1 MGRVGLIFA
10 IFGLVY
16 LIKPDLYRRWFWKM
30 TDVMQRKLSPENY
43 IKYMR
48 KWGIVLLVLGLVLLI
63 VGKFKI

>member
-16 LIKPDLYRRWFWKM
+16 LIKPDLYRRWFWKKA
-30 TDVMQRKLSPENY
+30 DVMQRKLSPENY

-48 KWGIVLLVLGLVLLI
+48 KWGIVLLVLGLVVLI

>member
-1 MGRVGLIFA
+1 MGRIGLIFA

-16 LIKPDLYRRWFWKM
+16 LIKPDLYRRWFWKK
-30 TDVMQRKLSPENY
+30 TDVMQLKLSPENY

-48 KWGIVLLVLGLVLLI
+48 KWGIVFLVLGLALLI